1 MENPEPTNRSNFET
15 RERESERIALMS
27 PRPSM
32 FLGHTVMIDSVYEV
46 RVNKVR
52 VNKIRVNKVGRYRY
66 S

>member
-1 MENPEPTNRSNFET
+1 
-15 RERESERIALMS
+15 
-27 PRPSM
+27 M